1 MERGYGGHPIQC
13 DYASGGKSVD
23 DDDEVGGCLFPAG
36 ADLLLCIEYAFV
48 AFDSF
53 YDKENDA
60 YVLLVGTKF
69 RKGAGSYAKQL
80 DR

>member
-1 MERGYGGHPIQC
+1 MAVIQ
-13 DYASGGKSVD
+13 YNVIMLLVVNLLMTMMKS
-23 DDDEVGGCLFPAG
+23 GGCLFPAG

-53 YDKENDA
+53 YNKENDA